1 MMRWDIED
9 ICFVGIVIALLAVLA
24 FVYFQSG
31 RVDDCIKRGGTVV
44 DTSAGWVCAKL
55 ERI

>member
-9 ICFVGIVIALLAVLA
+9 VCFVGIVIALLAVLV
-24 FVYFQSG
+24 FIYFQSG
-31 RVDDCIKRGGTVV
+31 RIDDCIKRGGTVV